1 MRYPAAG
8 TASYDGFSC
17 QLLFVEGRICKKYT
31 SSRRIKRGSLPLH
44 LKNRTVTAG
53 KERGIKGNRQRS
65 CGNLQTGI
73 VPFTDDVVIGTIPY
87 HSLLCQ
93 NRYLKGRNAAN
104 RPSFVLAKYK
114 TL

>member
-1 MRYPAAG
+1 MNIRYPI
-8 TASYDGFSC
+8 Y
-17 QLLFVEGRICKKYT
+17 EGVYRILT
-31 SSRRIKRGSLPLH
+31 
-44 LKNRTVTAG
+44 

-87 HSLLCQ
+87 HSLFCQ

>member
-1 MRYPAAG
+1 ML
-8 TASYDGFSC
+8 T
-17 QLLFVEGRICKKYT
+17 
-31 SSRRIKRGSLPLH
+31 
-44 LKNRTVTAG
+44 
-53 KERGIKGNRQRS
+53 
-65 CGNLQTGI
+65 LQTGI

-87 HSLLCQ
+87 HSLFCQ